1 MKSKEELIDIWLDT
15 EQRVFNNEYPSK
27 LQCYLSTS
35 EREFEPYNREH
46 SPVIE
51 VINEDCVEVA
61 RNLSQKG
68 KTCILNMASYKHPGG
83 GVRRGSMAQEEELAR
98 RSNLMFGLP
107 EKYYHLSKTS
117 YIYTKDVTFFK
128 DRNYQIIPSF
138 TCDVITIAAINLNNL
153 ERPNNYPAATIQKI
167 KTMLYDPAL
176 HGCENLVL
184 SAFGC
189 GVFKNDPTEV
199 ANLFKLVMD
208 GGYSKSFKNISFAI
222 LNDRNS
228 VGSNF
233 EIFENILTT
242 K

>member
-1 MKSKEELIDIWLDT
+1 MRSKEKLIEVWLDT
-15 EQRVFNNEYPSK
+15 EGRVFNNEYPSK

-35 EREFEPYNREH
+35 EREFLPSEGNNNTL
-46 SPVIE
+46 IE
-51 VINEDCVEVA
+51 VVNEDCVEVA
-61 RNLSQKG
+61 KKLSEKG

-98 RSNLMFGLP
+98 RSNLVFGLP

-117 YIYTKDVTFFK
+117 YIYTKGVTFFK
-128 DRNYQIIPSF
+128 DSNYEIIPSF
-138 TCDVITIAAINLNNL
+138 TCDVISIAAINLNNL
-153 ERPNNYPAATIQKI
+153 ERPNNYLAATIQKI
-167 KTMLYDPAL
+167 KTMLSDPAI

-189 GVFKNDPTEV
+189 GVFKNDPTEIS
-199 ANLFKLVMD
+199 NLFKLVMD
-208 GGYSKSFKNISFAI
+208 GGYSKPYKNITFAI

-233 EIFENILTT
+233 EIFENILT